1 MKKPLYFQ
9 YQRKSQ
15 RFDRNKKKKE
25 NYIRNVYRIYF
36 PWIFLLQKTIY
47 FSTSRKTQTLA
58 SGIKHQLRR
67 RATEEKISE
76 VVVFPP
82 GNTARRKTLKTRKLR
97 KEIAKITHPGV
108 DGGASVIWRDSIL
121 TIPPVP
127 PSFLEGCKI
136 IDIRYF
142 LKVYLY
148 AFRWLACLIAILCFE
163 FFFMGGVK
171 KRICLERGEIF
182 YVWI

>member
-171 KRICLERGEIF
+171 KRICLERG
-182 YVWI
+182 